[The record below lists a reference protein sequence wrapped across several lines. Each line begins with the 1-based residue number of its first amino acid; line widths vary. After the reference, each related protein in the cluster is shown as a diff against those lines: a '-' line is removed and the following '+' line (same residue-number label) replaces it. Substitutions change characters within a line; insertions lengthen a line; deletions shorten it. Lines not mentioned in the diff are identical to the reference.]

1 MIPNL
6 KLKWNALREKT
17 IHDSAPI
24 LVGFMWSLSVLKWL
38 LSLWIDWVSSRPCFL
53 KKMKISL
60 KVYHPICMTRLSC
73 KCRKKREK
81 KHKNKNKNKNKIKT
95 YSLYTNLPPQQQ
107 RQKHDTIKSL
117 ISFSKYRSVKVI
129 N

>member
-38 LSLWIDWVSSRPCFL
+38 LSLWIDWVSSSAMFSKEDEDFL
-53 KKMKISL
+53 ESL
-60 KVYHPICMTRLSC
+60 PSNLHDQTFMQVQKE
-73 KCRKKREK
+73 KRKKK
-81 KHKNKNKNKNKIKT
+81 
-95 YSLYTNLPPQQQ
+95 
-107 RQKHDTIKSL
+107 
-117 ISFSKYRSVKVI
+117 
-129 N
+129 